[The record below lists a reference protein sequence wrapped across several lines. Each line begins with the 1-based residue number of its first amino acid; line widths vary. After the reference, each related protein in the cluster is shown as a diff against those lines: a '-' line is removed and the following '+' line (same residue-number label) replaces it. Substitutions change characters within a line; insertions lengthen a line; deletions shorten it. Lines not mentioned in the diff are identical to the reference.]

1 MEATFSP
8 SYCLEKKHKM
18 KGKERNQ
25 KTIEQQ
31 TFPENKPNSVKIS
44 KDPRKRKP
52 ESQMKREKKKSWCV
66 DQGRSRL
73 FFVATPS
80 PPFHLTLTLR
90 LAKGIENHRPSLSL
104 SLLSPSLFMIYKAS
118 DPFFELLLWSTP
130 PFSSI
135 KEERNKVN
143 MVAEQPCPPHPK
155 LALSAQKF
163 QNTIIIR

>member
-52 ESQMKREKKKSWCV
+52 ESQMKREKKRV
-66 DQGRSRL
+66 LVR
-73 FFVATPS
+73 
-80 PPFHLTLTLR
+80 
-90 LAKGIENHRPSLSL
+90 
-104 SLLSPSLFMIYKAS
+104 
-118 DPFFELLLWSTP
+118 
-130 PFSSI
+130 
-135 KEERNKVN
+135 
-143 MVAEQPCPPHPK
+143 
-155 LALSAQKF
+155 
-163 QNTIIIR
+163 

>member
-1 MEATFSP
+1 MQKSYIWNIHMEATFSP

-104 SLLSPSLFMIYKAS
+104 SLSSLSISFHDLQGFWPLLRASSLVHS
-118 DPFFELLLWSTP
+118 TLL
-130 PFSSI
+130 F
-135 KEERNKVN
+135 NKRR
-143 MVAEQPCPPHPK
+143 K
-155 LALSAQKF
+155 K
-163 QNTIIIR
+163 

>member
-104 SLLSPSLFMIYKAS
+104 SLSSLSISFHDLQGF
-118 DPFFELLLWSTP
+118 
-130 PFSSI
+130 
-135 KEERNKVN
+135 
-143 MVAEQPCPPHPK
+143 
-155 LALSAQKF
+155 
-163 QNTIIIR
+163 

>member
-31 TFPENKPNSVKIS
+31 TFSENKPNSVKIS

-52 ESQMKREKKKSWCV
+52 ESQMKREKKSLSALTKA
-66 DQGRSRL
+66 L

-104 SLLSPSLFMIYKAS
+104 FSLHLFS
-118 DPFFELLLWSTP
+118 
-130 PFSSI
+130 
-135 KEERNKVN
+135 
-143 MVAEQPCPPHPK
+143 
-155 LALSAQKF
+155 
-163 QNTIIIR
+163 